1 MTIEIKQKIC
11 DDCQKQIACV
21 DVVIDCYKN
30 SEKLINHLCTDCHI
44 DQQENEQIESEEINE
59 Q

>member
-1 MTIEIKQKIC
+1 MTIEIKEKMC
-11 DDCQKQIACV
+11 DDCKKQIACV
-21 DVVIDCYKN
+21 DVVVDCYKN

-44 DQQENEQIESEEINE
+44 DQQENEQIESED